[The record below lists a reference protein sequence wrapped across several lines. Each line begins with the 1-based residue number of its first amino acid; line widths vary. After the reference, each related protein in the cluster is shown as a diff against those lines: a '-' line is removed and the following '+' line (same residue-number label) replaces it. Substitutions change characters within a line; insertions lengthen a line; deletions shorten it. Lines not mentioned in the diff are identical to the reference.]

1 MPSTFGGVW
10 GGFSGA
16 RLQNDPLA
24 NTAARPFKYTFA
36 VSILSIQKLLDH
48 LMCEAAAK

>member
-16 RLQNDPLA
+16 RLQNDRSP
-24 NTAARPFKYTFA
+24 NAARPFKHTFA

>member
-1 MPSTFGGVW
+1 MGGGLILAVRPKCQDCIECNPK
-10 GGFSGA
+10 A
-16 RLQNDPLA
+16 DIQN
-24 NTAARPFKYTFA
+24 TFA

>member
-16 RLQNDPLA
+16 RLQNDRSPTLRR
-24 NTAARPFKYTFA
+24 ARSNTFA

-48 LMCEAAAK
+48 LMCEATAK

>member
-1 MPSTFGGVW
+1 MPSTVGGVW
-10 GGFSGA
+10 GGFSGT
-16 RLQNDPLA
+16 RLQNDRSPTL
-24 NTAARPFKYTFA
+24 RPFKHTFA

>member
-1 MPSTFGGVW
+1 MTARQHC
-10 GGFSGA
+10 GA
-16 RLQNDPLA
+16 
-24 NTAARPFKYTFA
+24 PFKHTFA